1 MVAAMDF
8 CAPAMADV
16 RQPAPGRPVVELE
29 KLTRRFGD
37 FVAVD
42 DVSFAIA
49 ARLYGRT
56 GQ

>member
-1 MVAAMDF
+1 
-8 CAPAMADV
+8 MADV
-16 RQPAPGRPVVELE
+16 RQPAPGRPVIELE
-29 KLTRRFGD
+29 KLTRQFGD